1 MKLGVRGKLFLV
13 SVVLIVAGGGAAGWW
28 AQRELGTYLEN
39 QARTELERHAR
50 SAAAT
55 VSLDTDPDRLADRI
69 GEATGAR
76 ITIIDVDGRVI
87 GDSEFDGL
95 ALRELESH
103 ARRPEVVEA
112 RRDGVGVTNRYSR
125 SVETDML
132 YVAVADPAQPTT
144 PVVRASR
151 RLSTVQAALARV
163 RWILGGA
170 GLLLLVVAV
179 VMSALASWIMVQAV
193 NRLLAAAKAVSRDR
207 TARIDVETVGDFR
220 ELAENVNRVLDQ
232 LEGTMGAL
240 SSQNERMEAVLQGMN
255 EPVLGLDAELTIIL
269 CNRAAREFLGLHE
282 APVGTP
288 LREVLK
294 APEFDK
300 LDFAGS
306 PESPSSI
313 ELELGNQRLLAQATP
328 QRDGSGSV
336 LVLHDITGI
345 RRLEK
350 MRRDFVANVSH
361 ELRTPVA
368 VLQAN
373 AETLLDGALEDF
385 AMAEK
390 LVEAIHRQT
399 ERLSNLVADLLD
411 ISRIEAGQ
419 YHLDLEVV
427 PVRELCTRT
436 LESMERPADAR
447 SSELH
452 LELSGDLAVVADP
465 KAVEQIVTNL
475 LDNAIKYSG
484 SGGSVTLRASTFGNR
499 VRFEVEDDGPGIER
513 KHHARLFERFYRV
526 DKGRS
531 RGMGGTGL
539 GLSIVKHLV
548 ESMDGRVGYRPADP
562 RGSVFWFELPK
573 TELEE
578 SETVRRSVAMGAME
592 AL

>member
-1 MKLGVRGKLFLV
+1 MKLGVRGKLFLI

-76 ITIIDVDGRVI
+76 ITIIDVDGHVI

-95 ALRELESH
+95 ALKELESH
-103 ARRPEVVEA
+103 AKRPEVVEA

-132 YVAVADPAQPTT
+132 YVAVADPSEPST

-193 NRLLAAAKAVSRDR
+193 NRLLAAAQAVSRDR

-220 ELAENVNRVLDQ
+220 ELAENVNRVLDE

-255 EPVLGLDAELTIIL
+255 EPVLGLDADQTIIL

-282 APVGTP
+282 APVGIP

-294 APEFDK
+294 APEFEK

-373 AETLLDGALEDF
+373 AETLLDGALEEV
-385 AMAEK
+385 AIAEK

-427 PVRELCTRT
+427 PVRELCSRT
-436 LESMERPADAR
+436 LESMERPAEAR

-484 SGGSVTLRASTFGNR
+484 SGGNVTLRASTFGNR

-548 ESMDGRVGYRPADP
+548 ESMDGRVGYRPANP

>member
-55 VSLDTDPDRLADRI
+55 VTLDSDPDRLADRI

-76 ITIIDVDGRVI
+76 ITIIDADGSVI

-95 ALRELESH
+95 ALQELESH
-103 ARRPEVVEA
+103 AQRPEVVEA

-132 YVAVADPAQPTT
+132 YVAVADPAAPTT

-179 VMSALASWIMVQAV
+179 IMSALASWIMVQAV

-207 TARIDVETVGDFR
+207 TARIDVATVGDFR
-220 ELAENVNRVLDQ
+220 ELAENVNRVLDE

-427 PVRELCTRT
+427 PVRALCART

-452 LELSGDLAVVADP
+452 LEISGDLAVVADP

-548 ESMDGRVGYRPADP
+548 ESMDGRVGYRPANP

-573 TELEE
+573 TELQE